1 MPANSQRGRTQRT
14 ASRGRSTQARKNQRS
29 NGSAAKSSS
38 AQASRTQSSR
48 SSGRARSSANAN
60 RARSSSRNKASSNGS
75 RASSNGS
82 SAQSG
87 HGTFTDIGI
96 SAISATIGVAGGVLL
111 GRKALQRDRKV
122 LGVSVPSKV
131 DFGDIGQQIGEA
143 GRQFGKLAS
152 EVQAVRRKAE
162 QIGRV
167 LT

>member
-1 MPANSQRGRTQRT
+1 L
-14 ASRGRSTQARKNQRS
+14 
-29 NGSAAKSSS
+29 
-38 AQASRTQSSR
+38 
-48 SSGRARSSANAN
+48 
-60 RARSSSRNKASSNGS
+60 
-75 RASSNGS
+75 
-82 SAQSG
+82 
-87 HGTFTDIGI
+87 TDIGI
-96 SAISATIGVAGGVLL
+96 SALSATIGVAGGVLL
-111 GRKALQRDRKV
+111 GRTAFQRGRKV